1 MGSIGKVIEEIFYK
15 EVVKD
20 YIFRVVVIEGILRLK
35 IKKFICEY

>member
-1 MGSIGKVIEEIFYK
+1 MGSIGKVNEEIFYK

-20 YIFRVVVIEGILRLK
+20 YIFRVVVIDDILRLK